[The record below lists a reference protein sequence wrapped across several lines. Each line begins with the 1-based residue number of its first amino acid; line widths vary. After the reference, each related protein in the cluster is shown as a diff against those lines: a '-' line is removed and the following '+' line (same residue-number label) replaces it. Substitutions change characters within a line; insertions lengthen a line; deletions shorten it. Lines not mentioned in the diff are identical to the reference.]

1 MTAET
6 RADGIRHLA
15 GLAGRFPS
23 DALERARKAVGSLVG
38 DAVVA
43 VDGQELIVA
52 AGPATHLDGRTGS
65 ALCIVAGPLYDRAE
79 LAASLG
85 LPRGTEPDR
94 LVGAAFERWG
104 EEVLTHLRTEGTIL
118 VWDRARHRGFVACD
132 PLGASSLFWC
142 REGGAVAFASELR
155 ILLAL
160 LRRRPAPDPV
170 GIAHWLRRTASR
182 PDLTLYESVAQLRV
196 GHRLRLASEGAAV
209 EPYWRPTYEPPEPL
223 TMEDAVELVRPAL
236 RRAVERRLAPAG
248 PTGILLSGGLDST
261 AAAGAARA
269 AQAEIR
275 GYSAVFPGRP
285 KLDESAWIDDM
296 AAFAGFPVVRLTPEP
311 TGLLADT
318 LEFVRN
324 WAAPPDGWGVWNRIL
339 FQQAVDDGVSAFLT
353 GELAEALFDVRFSL
367 VGDRLRAGRLVE
379 AFRLTRQVP
388 FGFLYPSPRT
398 VLGVLRNSVLPAA
411 APTVGSRL
419 EAARDGRHQPR
430 WLRAEFVRPLRD
442 TAGQPPWREFD
453 APAWWRRPAYDLTV
467 VFPAMGLLQYLRRRG
482 ETFGISTR
490 TPYIDLDLVRLGL
503 RLPPELGFNAALT
516 KPLLRAVSQGQVPDS
531 VRLRPMKTLWNT
543 LVTELV
549 AGDDWPAVR
558 RLLSDPSAEISQFVH
573 HDLFVRDMLEDTSE
587 GGRAF
592 PWAPDLIQFVGLE
605 IWLRQ
610 EAGRSL

>member
-15 GLAGRFPS
+15 GLAGTFPS

-52 AGPATHLDGRTGS
+52 AGPATHLDGQTGS
-65 ALCIVAGPLYDRAE
+65 ALCVVAGPLYDRAE

-104 EEVLTHLRTEGTIL
+104 DEVLTHLRTEATVL
-118 VWDRARHRGFVACD
+118 VWDRALHRGFVACD

-223 TMEDAVELVRPAL
+223 NMEDAVELVRPAL

-248 PTGILLSGGLDST
+248 PTGVLLSGGLDST

-275 GYSAVFPGRP
+275 GYSSRLPGPTEAGRERLDRRHGRIRWVSRRPPQRP
-285 KLDESAWIDDM
+285 K
-296 AAFAGFPVVRLTPEP
+296 P
-311 TGLLADT
+311 TGLVADT
-318 LEFVRN
+318 LEFVRS

-353 GELAEALFDVRFSL
+353 GESAEALFDVRFSL

-388 FGFLYPSPRT
+388 FGFFYPSPRT
-398 VLGVLRNSVLPAA
+398 VLGSSEQRPAGGGADRRLTARSRRATRGITPLAPGGLRPAA
-411 APTVGSRL
+411 PRHRGAAAVARVRCAGVVAP
-419 EAARDGRHQPR
+419 AC
-430 WLRAEFVRPLRD
+430 VRPDRRLPGD
-442 TAGQPPWREFD
+442 GA
-453 APAWWRRPAYDLTV
+453 APVPAT
-467 VFPAMGLLQYLRRRG
+467 PRG
-482 ETFGISTR
+482 ELGLSTR
-490 TPYIDLDLVRLGL
+490 TPTSTSISSVSAFAF
-503 RLPPELGFNAALT
+503 LPSSGST
-516 KPLLRAVSQGQVPDS
+516 
-531 VRLRPMKTLWNT
+531 
-543 LVTELV
+543 
-549 AGDDWPAVR
+549 R
-558 RLLSDPSAEISQFVH
+558 R
-573 HDLFVRDMLEDTSE
+573 
-587 GGRAF
+587 
-592 PWAPDLIQFVGLE
+592 
-605 IWLRQ
+605 
-610 EAGRSL
+610 